1 MPISRPCESRT
12 AAAPTLAPSRIT
24 DACAR
29 VMLLGTTTAGLCITS
44 ATVSEAVKGSRLA
57 LWVGGTSL
65 SAPSRPRVTI
75 DAHMSVE
82 PRPTGDMDPETYRQD
97 ARRIADWVADY

>member
-29 VMLLGTTTAGLCITS
+29 VMLFGTTTAGLCITS
-44 ATVSEAVKGSRLA
+44 ATVSEAVTVSSLA
-57 LWVGGTSL
+57 LWVLATPPSGPGP
-65 SAPSRPRVTI
+65 APSVTI
-75 DAHMSVE
+75 PS
-82 PRPTGDMDPETYRQD
+82 
-97 ARRIADWVADY
+97 